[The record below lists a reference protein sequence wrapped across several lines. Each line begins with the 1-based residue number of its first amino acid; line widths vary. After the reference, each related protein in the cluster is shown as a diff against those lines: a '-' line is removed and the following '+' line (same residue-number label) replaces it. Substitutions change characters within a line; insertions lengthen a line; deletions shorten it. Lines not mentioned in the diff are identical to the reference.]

1 MRVLIAASS
10 ATAAALAAVGVLGVA
25 SAEAPTTTP
34 PQRTVSVQ
42 GVASEALDQHAST
55 STAIAAYHQG
65 MVDAVADGLSKAQL
79 LAGKVGASLGP
90 VQSVVEGGGY
100 ISCTGVGESGSA
112 EYEGAQ
118 PDFGSPGV
126 SISAAPRAGSARPLG
141 GARKP
146 TARRRRSRRVPPAHT
161 ANAASCT
168 LSTQVSLVY
177 PLS

>member
-1 MRVLIAASS
+1 MRVVIAASL
-10 ATAAALAAVGVLGVA
+10 ATAAALAAVSVLGVA

-42 GVASEALDQHAST
+42 GVATEALDQHASA
-55 STAIAAYHQG
+55 STATAVYHQG
-65 MVDAVADGLSKAQL
+65 MVDAVADGVSKAQL
-79 LAGKVGASLGP
+79 LAGKVGAALGP

-100 ISCTGVGESGSA
+100 ISCSGVGESGNA

-126 SISAAPRAGSARPLG
+126 SISAAPRAARPVG
-141 GARKP
+141 SVGKP
-146 TARRRRSRRVPPAHT
+146 TAKRRRSRKVPAAHT

-168 LSTQVSLVY
+168 LYTQVSLVY
-177 PLS
+177 PLT

>member
-1 MRVLIAASS
+1 MKVVIAASF
-10 ATAAALAAVGVLGVA
+10 ATAAALAAVSVLGVA

-42 GVASEALDQHAST
+42 GVATEAIDQHASA
-55 STAIAAYHQG
+55 STATTVYHQG

-79 LAGKVGASLGP
+79 LAGKVGATLGP

-100 ISCTGVGESGSA
+100 ISCVGVGESASA

-118 PDFGSPGV
+118 PDFGSPGIA
-126 SISAAPRAGSARPLG
+126 ISATPRAGSAKPL
-141 GARKP
+141 ASTHRP
-146 TARRRRSRRVPPAHT
+146 TAKRRSSHKAPAAHA
-161 ANAASCT
+161 ANAGTCT

-177 PLS
+177 PLT

>member
-1 MRVLIAASS
+1 MRIVIAASLAS
-10 ATAAALAAVGVLGVA
+10 AAGLAAAGLLGVA
-25 SAEAPTTTP
+25 SAEGPTTTTT

-42 GVASEALDQHAST
+42 GVATEPIDQHAS
-55 STAIAAYHQG
+55 AAAAVGAYHQG
-65 MVDAVADGLSKAQL
+65 LIDAVGDGLSKAQL

-90 VQSVVEGGGY
+90 AQTVVEDGGY
-100 ISCTGVGESGSA
+100 ISCAGEFGNA

-126 SISAAPRAGSARPLG
+126 SISATHVGAARPLG
-141 GARKP
+141 SARKP
-146 TARRRRSRRVPPAHT
+146 SARRRKLRRAPAAKT
-161 ANAASCT
+161 ATTATCA